1 MKYLLVAALV
11 LVVFW
16 LWRNSRDAERRDT
29 ATARPPAPPQSG
41 TAIAE
46 MVACEVCGLH
56 LPKSEALVG
65 AKGIYC
71 SDAHRRQAG
80 GQSL

>member
-1 MKYLLVAALV
+1 MKYLLVSALV

-16 LWRNSRDAERRDT
+16 LWRHNRETERSDT
-29 ATARPPAPPQSG
+29 AAARAPVPPKPA
-41 TAIAE
+41 TAITE

-56 LPKSEALVG
+56 LPKSEALIAG
-65 AKGIYC
+65 KGVYC

-80 GQSL
+80 GL

>member
-16 LWRNSRDAERRDT
+16 IWRNKREAEQNER
-29 ATARPPAPPQSG
+29 AAARPPAPPQRE
-41 TAIAE
+41 TAVTE
-46 MVACEVCGLH
+46 MVACAVCGVH
-56 LPKSEALVG
+56 LPKSEALIG
-65 AKGIYC
+65 NRGIYC

-80 GQSL
+80 A